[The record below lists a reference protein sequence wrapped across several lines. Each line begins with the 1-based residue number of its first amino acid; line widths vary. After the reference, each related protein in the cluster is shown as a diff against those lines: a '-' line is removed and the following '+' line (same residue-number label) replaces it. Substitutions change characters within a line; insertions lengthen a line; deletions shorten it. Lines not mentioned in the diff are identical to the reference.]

1 MLLFLACPLPD
12 LFDEEANSKRARI
25 DHIPMPPLPP
35 AATYTPPTQL
45 IVPQVKHFS
54 GTGEIILCYCVANLI
69 ATNKL

>member
-1 MLLFLACPLPD
+1 MFEANTSRLLFSACPLPD
-12 LFDEEANSKRARI
+12 LFDEETNTSKRARI

-54 GTGEIILCYCVANLI
+54 CIGKIFFVI
-69 ATNKL
+69 